1 MTGLERV
8 KETPGR
14 ALPSSSTTV
23 TLRVPLSAEYV
34 AEVIIRM
41 DNKINK
47 VLKLFFI
54 LFFSPF
60 PYFWENF
67 WLRPLTL
74 YLDPSQINH
83 CPGIKTS

>member
-60 PYFWENF
+60 PNILGKF
-67 WLRPLTL
+67 LALS
-74 YLDPSQINH
+74 SQSISEGEPN
-83 CPGIKTS
+83 